1 MTYEQLREGPATLPE
16 AIYEFVRSRFLSI
29 VAVLLVGGLVAAL
42 IGLDL
47 GLPRWAHLGLLTGL
61 LLSPFAW
68 MISDWVLR
76 LLPDPPGVVLVDI
89 DARKMDGAVFWLP
102 IDDFHDLRVLEGE
115 LNQVAPKLYFGKS
128 VSLDKMTAMGTWR
141 GTLSD
146 RQLLRGLQKVYEC
159 RGQLEDDAK
168 KGFVLE
174 TQAFTV
180 IRNTV
185 RETTATVV
193 ETFKR
198 GSLPDE
204 GEALDRQI
212 ESALDQFDLDERFE
226 DELSD
231 VDDLDDALLDPDGD
245 RDLDEQAETK
255 VGHRVDADAA
265 REQAHQEVTADDD

>member
-1 MTYEQLREGPATLPE
+1 MSYEKLRDGPRTLPE
-16 AIYEFVRSRFLSI
+16 AVYEFVRSRFLSI
-29 VAVLLVGGLVAAL
+29 IAVLLLGTLLAAL

-47 GLPRWAHLGLLTGL
+47 GLPRWAHLSLLTGL

-76 LLPDPPGVVLVDI
+76 LLPDPPGVVLVDV

-102 IDDFHDLRVLEGE
+102 IDDFHELEVLEGE
-115 LNQVAPKLYFGKS
+115 LNQVAPELYFGKS
-128 VSLDKMTAMGTWR
+128 INLDNMTAVGTWR

-159 RGQLEDDAK
+159 RGQLEEDAK

-204 GEALDRQI
+204 GEALDNQI
-212 ESALDQFDLDERFE
+212 ETALDQFDLDDRLD

-231 VDDLDDALLDPDGD
+231 LDDLDDTLLDPDGD
-245 RDLDEQAETK
+245 RDLDDQADEQIGE
-255 VGHRVDADAA
+255 RVDSDTA
-265 REQAHQEVTADDD
+265 RQQAHNEVSADDD